1 MKNKKYKYDLKS
13 RILITINYIMAFL
26 LLLFMCAIDSN
37 TILCAIGILIC
48 GSWLVIMGLVNG
60 VIRL

>member
-26 LLLFMCAIDSN
+26 LLLSACALDSESYIPAVKRYMASD
-37 TILCAIGILIC
+37 T
-48 GSWLVIMGLVNG
+48 
-60 VIRL
+60 